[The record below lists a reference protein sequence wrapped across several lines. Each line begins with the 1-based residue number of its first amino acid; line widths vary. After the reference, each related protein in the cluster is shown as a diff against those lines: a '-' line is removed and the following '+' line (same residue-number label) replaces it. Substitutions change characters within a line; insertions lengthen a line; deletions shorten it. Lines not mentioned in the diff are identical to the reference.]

1 MRKIISALCLIIVT
15 ILLLAMLRGTMAHKL
30 LVVSMPSRSA
40 ELVAWVDRKAISG
53 DLMNEKDGL
62 GSFFF
67 VGNHD
72 VDIDFERARYGLGEG
87 AVARVV
93 VDAARKPLSV
103 VVIDGTYCGIAIALC
118 AGKSTEQA
126 FGNIPSDL
134 RLSSPRV
141 GTFCVER
148 D

>member
-1 MRKIISALCLIIVT
+1 MKKVIAVLVVIVAA
-15 ILLLAMLRGTMAHKL
+15 IVLFVMLRGTLVHKL
-30 LVVSMPSRSA
+30 IVVNRSARIA
-40 ELVAWVDRKAISG
+40 ELVAWVDKKAMSG
-53 DLMNEKDGL
+53 DLMKEKDGL

-72 VDIDFERARYGLGEG
+72 VDIDFERDRYGLRDG

-93 VDAARKPLSV
+93 LDETRKPLSV
-103 VVIDGTYCGIAIALC
+103 VFIDGTYCGIAIALR
-118 AGKSTEQA
+118 AGKSTEEA
-126 FGNIPSDL
+126 FGNMPSDL

>member
-1 MRKIISALCLIIVT
+1 MKKIIVVLVFIIAAIFFFLI
-15 ILLLAMLRGTMAHKL
+15 LRGTLIHKL
-30 LVVSMPSRSA
+30 IVVNRPARIA
-40 ELVAWVDRKAISG
+40 ELVAWVDKKAISG
-53 DLMNEKDGL
+53 DLMKEKDGL

-72 VDIDFERARYGLGEG
+72 VYIDFERARYGLEEG

-93 VDAARKPLSV
+93 VDETHKPLSV
-103 VVIDGTYCGIAIALC
+103 VFIDGTYCGIAIALH
-118 AGKSTEQA
+118 AGKSPEEA
-126 FGNIPSDL
+126 FGNMPSDL
-134 RLSSPRV
+134 RLISSRV